1 MLKMFSKRMNN
12 KKGFTLIELI
22 VVIAILGILAGIA
35 VPKFGGFT
43 DKAKAQADATACK
56 TIQTAVLAGLA
67 SGNSFYKVEKMT
79 WTNKTSDFSGANI
92 EEGSGG
98 NEPAAKDELANLLG
112 NEPPKSQ
119 VKNTDGFTVTID
131 ENGDVTVTTTKTT
144 TK

>member
-1 MLKMFSKRMNN
+1 MLKMFSKRMHN

-67 SGNSFYKVEKMT
+67 SGENFDGVTKIE
-79 WTNKTSDFSGANI
+79 WTNDKTKDFDDAAVT
-92 EEGSGG
+92 GG
-98 NEPAAKDELANLLG
+98 TAATVQAELKKLLG
-112 NEPPKSQ
+112 DETPKSQ
-119 VKNTDGFTVTID
+119 STSGGFTVNIAT
-131 ENGDVTVTTTKTT
+131 NGDVTVENK
-144 TK
+144 